1 MKLVERDTELSVL
14 EGMLDA
20 CAAGRGGA
28 ALVSG
33 AVGGGKTALLRAF
46 RERAAPAGVVWLQ
59 ATATAADK
67 DVPLRV
73 VGQLLRTAGP
83 PGADG
88 EPAVWPLSSPVA
100 AGVPVRGADGAV
112 PAEVVADV
120 FPRLCGIL
128 FARAR
133 KRPVVV
139 CVDDV
144 HLADAYSVECLLH
157 VVRRLDVSRI
167 LVVLGESSGS
177 EWDDSDTRRELLR
190 RPICRFVHVGALPRD
205 GIAAMLADGRKGRRS
220 APPVSEFHRL
230 SGGSPLLMRALL
242 DDYADADRAGGAEL
256 VPGEAYERAVALCL
270 NRSDRLTRSTAW
282 VLAVLGPRGE
292 RAEPAELLGVPR
304 AAGERSLRALH
315 DMGLLAA
322 GRFRHEAGRTAVLRR
337 VEPPR
342 SPRLEAR
349 VARVLYEYGA
359 SSTVLARH
367 LVAAE
372 NVDAPWVLPA
382 LLEAA
387 EAALAR
393 NEVGR
398 ALDCLRVA
406 RDSCADERQ
415 VLRVRIA
422 LVRAGWRVDPS
433 AAVRYLPALTDAA
446 LAGRLAP
453 RDMKALIGHLLWFG
467 RADEALEVLRVVEGL
482 GEREELGGR
491 GKLGEVAEGA
501 VASGRWGV
509 GGAGERQVLESARL
523 WFAYGYPGVAARC
536 GAAVAPGPYGG
547 AGAGGRLSGVV
558 AECGT
563 QQRALALMASVL
575 DQGAAGDAVVRAERI
590 LQETRPEDRTPAAGL
605 AALVALIVADGLPEA
620 SRWCDILLA
629 EARER
634 RAPMWQSLFATAKAY
649 TEIRLGEL
657 AAAEESAHTALTVVP
672 PEGWGAAVAAPVAAL
687 LYAKTAMGRLDEA
700 AAHLRIPVPDA
711 AFRTPGGLLY
721 LWARGHYHFAA
732 GRPYAALE
740 DFHRCGD
747 LMARWRL
754 DLSALVP
761 WRSDA
766 AQVYVSLGDDRR
778 ARSLLEEELTR
789 PGPRPPW
796 TRGVALRVL
805 AAPAE
810 RADRPRLLAEALDIL
825 QRSGHRLE
833 LAYAMAELSYSY
845 WDSNEDGRARVAARK
860 AQQLMRECGIKA
872 PVLKASPVGAAS
884 ACPPER
890 SERPGAGRS
899 ATGLSGAELRV
910 ATLAARGYTNRQI
923 AGALFIT
930 ISTVEQHLTRAY
942 RKLGVQRR
950 TDLAT
955 RLNLDAEEGAG
966 PAGCGDGLSRDCLRA
981 G

>member
-1 MKLVERDTELSVL
+1 
-14 EGMLDA
+14 
-20 CAAGRGGA
+20 
-28 ALVSG
+28 
-33 AVGGGKTALLRAF
+33 
-46 RERAAPAGVVWLQ
+46 
-59 ATATAADK
+59 
-67 DVPLRV
+67 
-73 VGQLLRTAGP
+73 
-83 PGADG
+83 
-88 EPAVWPLSSPVA
+88 
-100 AGVPVRGADGAV
+100 
-112 PAEVVADV
+112 
-120 FPRLCGIL
+120 
-128 FARAR
+128 
-133 KRPVVV
+133 
-139 CVDDV
+139 
-144 HLADAYSVECLLH
+144 
-157 VVRRLDVSRI
+157 
-167 LVVLGESSGS
+167 
-177 EWDDSDTRRELLR
+177 
-190 RPICRFVHVGALPRD
+190 
-205 GIAAMLADGRKGRRS
+205 
-220 APPVSEFHRL
+220 
-230 SGGSPLLMRALL
+230 
-242 DDYADADRAGGAEL
+242 
-256 VPGEAYERAVALCL
+256 
-270 NRSDRLTRSTAW
+270 
-282 VLAVLGPRGE
+282 
-292 RAEPAELLGVPR
+292 
-304 AAGERSLRALH
+304 
-315 DMGLLAA
+315 
-322 GRFRHEAGRTAVLRR
+322 
-337 VEPPR
+337 
-342 SPRLEAR
+342 
-349 VARVLYEYGA
+349 
-359 SSTVLARH
+359 
-367 LVAAE
+367 
-372 NVDAPWVLPA
+372 
-382 LLEAA
+382 
-387 EAALAR
+387 
-393 NEVGR
+393 
-398 ALDCLRVA
+398 
-406 RDSCADERQ
+406 
-415 VLRVRIA
+415 
-422 LVRAGWRVDPS
+422 
-433 AAVRYLPALTDAA
+433 
-446 LAGRLAP
+446 
-453 RDMKALIGHLLWFG
+453 HLLWFG
-467 RADEALEVLRVVEGL
+467 STVEALEVHRVVEGL
-482 GEREELGGR
+482 GEGEGLGGR
-491 GKLGEVAEGA
+491 GEVGEVGEGA

-547 AGAGGRLSGVV
+547 AGAGGRISRVV
-558 AECGT
+558 AGCGT

-575 DQGAAGDAVVRAERI
+575 DQGAAEDAVVRAERI

-687 LYAKTAMGRLDEA
+687 LYAKAAMGRLDEA

-721 LWARGHYHFAA
+721 LWARGHYHVAA

-805 AAPAE
+805 AALAE

-955 RLNLDAEEGAG
+955 RLNLDAEEGTG